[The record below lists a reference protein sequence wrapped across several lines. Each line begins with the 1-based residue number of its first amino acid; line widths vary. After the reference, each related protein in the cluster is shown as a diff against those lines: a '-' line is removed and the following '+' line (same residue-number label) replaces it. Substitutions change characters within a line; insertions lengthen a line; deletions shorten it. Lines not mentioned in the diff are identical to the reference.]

1 MSAPLWAAVAALGAG
16 TLAAIPRATLRA
28 AIPLQLA
35 GAAVL
40 AAGAIAV
47 MARGTPVGAAFG
59 DGLGPSFGL
68 DGLSAFFLAV
78 VSLAAVPA
86 LLAASD
92 ALRGSA
98 LARPL
103 TALTGLFVLALAGVL
118 AARDALT
125 FLAFWE
131 LMTLVP
137 ASAILVAR
145 RDAPVR
151 NAVFVYLAITHVGG
165 AGVWLTLL
173 TLAREGV
180 LGGGAALGGGLQ
192 ALVVVA
198 AIVGFGTKAG
208 LAPLHAWLPRAH
220 PVAPAHVSALM
231 SGVMIK
237 VALYGL
243 IRVLFEWCAPAPLWA
258 GLALLALGLVST
270 LAGVLYALVQRELKR
285 LLAFSSIENVGVIA
299 VALGASLVL
308 ADVGRPRWAAVAFGA
323 ALLHVAAHAAFKTLL
338 FLGAGAFSD
347 AVGKLDLD
355 RLGGLLTRMPG
366 VGRPFLAGCAAIA
379 GVPILSGFASE
390 WLTLQSLLRL
400 AFDDAAGV
408 AVAGAL
414 AAAGVAAGAAL
425 ALFCFVKV
433 AGLVLLGAP
442 RTEVAAAAVDR
453 PPATRGALAALAAAC
468 LALGLLPALLLP
480 ELAAL
485 MPGAVAPAAGAAIDL
500 PGTGGLPP
508 IGLAVAL
515 ALVAGGVLALTRRR
529 GRAEAAPA
537 WACGQREEP
546 ALQWTSAGFT
556 KTLRLVLESVLR
568 PEREVTVHARGGVV
582 AEVTHRAEVPHLFD
596 TALYGPLWRG
606 AQRAAGVARRLQSGS
621 LRMYL
626 GYLAALVVALLAL
639 VRIGVLG

>member
-1 MSAPLWAAVAALGAG
+1 MTALLSAAIAALAAG
-16 TLAAIPRATLRA
+16 TVAAIPRATLRA
-28 AIPLQLA
+28 AVPLQLA
-35 GAAVL
+35 GAALL
-40 AAGAIAV
+40 AAAAIAV
-47 MARGTPVGAAFG
+47 VARGEPVGAAFG
-59 DGLGPSFGL
+59 DGLGPSLGL

-78 VSLAAVPA
+78 VALAALPA
-86 LLAASD
+86 LLVARD
-92 ALRGSA
+92 ALRDA
-98 LARPL
+98 PLARPL
-103 TALTGLFVLALAGVL
+103 TALTGLFVLGLAGVL

-145 RDAPVR
+145 RDPPVR

-165 AGVWLTLL
+165 AGVWLAVL
-173 TLAREGV
+173 TLAHEGV
-180 LGGGAALGGGLQ
+180 LGGGATLSGGLQ
-192 ALVVVA
+192 ALVVAA

-243 IRVLFEWCAPAPLWA
+243 IRVLFEWCAPVPLWA
-258 GLALLALGLVST
+258 GLALLALGLVSA

-299 VALGASLVL
+299 IALGASLVL
-308 ADVGRPRWAAVAFGA
+308 ADAGRPEWAAVAFGA

-338 FLGAGAFSD
+338 FLGAGALTD
-347 AVGKLDLD
+347 AVGRLDLD
-355 RLGGLLTRMPG
+355 RLGGLLARMPG
-366 VGRPFLAGCAAIA
+366 TGWPLLVGCAAIG
-379 GVPILSGFASE
+379 GVPVLAGFASE
-390 WLTLQSLLRL
+390 WLTLQSLLHL
-400 AFDDAAGV
+400 AFDGPAGV

-414 AAAGVAAGAAL
+414 AAAGVAASAAL

-442 RTEVAAAAVDR
+442 RTEAAAAAVDR
-453 PPATRGALAALAAAC
+453 PAATRAALAALAGAC
-468 LALGLLPALLLP
+468 LVLGLAPGALLP

-485 MPGAVAPAAGAAIDL
+485 APGALAPPSGVAVEL
-500 PGTGGLPP
+500 PGTGALPP
-508 IGLAVAL
+508 VGLLVAL
-515 ALVAGGVLALTRRR
+515 AIVAGGVLALTGGR
-529 GRAEAAPA
+529 GRAAAAPA
-537 WACGQREEP
+537 WLCGQREEP

-568 PEREVTVHARGGVV
+568 PEREVTVEARGGVV
-582 AEVTHRAEVPHLFD
+582 ASVAHRAEVPHLFD
-596 TALYGPLWRG
+596 TVLYGPLWRG
-606 AQRAAGVARRLQSGS
+606 AQRAAAVARRLQSGS
-621 LRMYL
+621 LRGYL
-626 GYLAALVVALLAL
+626 AYLAALVVALLAL